1 MNKQI
6 KIEELENLL
15 FKATRSLRNGDE
27 IVINNCT
34 TCVPFPFKIVAYKN
48 DDGRTTF
55 LVTTNYGDPNCK
67 AMDEGGSSGF
77 HIRDLIQDV
86 FNPDES
92 EMEEIDN
99 CGIWVDDSELAPL
112 ALLESKKLEE
122 KSSYNALRDI
132 LKDDTLSSTAYTE
145 TNEGIE
151 ITFSLEELKSVTGMS
166 GVEAIKYLFHCYG
179 CDEEFT
185 ELANEEEFITI
196 EFPYTHKNLTESE
209 ETDPTGLSDY
219 QKDVIKDMVQADFES
234 GHPMDYE
241 NALASMEKD
250 EDLGPVAESAANYY
264 MELVQMG
271 PAGFYKEFKD
281 ELAFDP
287 DFVAEYGDSEE
298 DDWNEEDD
306 PLYGYGEDDNSSER
320 DINDCADW
328 YKISQI
334 ESLMYMNKGMTPR
347 EAKKELGIDPSFE
360 YVPTGHLNESS
371 KSKRINE
378 DEESGFVRDF
388 VDELVEDGLTDEI
401 YEQVTEG
408 KNYSDYQLE
417 LVDDAIRHFIDD
429 WRNDSG
435 DVEAETAEEAKQII
449 LDSIDTYLE
458 PNLPEDEADEE
469 ADDGYP
475 IKKSK
480 IKRVASS
487 KEITYYPGYLD
498 TNPEIKRLMDSKG
511 MTYEEALD
519 YYEKR
524 SAIEKQMGWGLTYEE
539 AIKKLGY
546 DPSFK
551 CVPTLEGIGF
561 WAKLAA
567 EAKKNQKE
575 SITNVARK
583 DWKRVFEGSVKNKNL
598 KNKKLREAIT
608 KKAKEKLNLLNDIV
622 NFAYEYGE
630 DATKGLFQ
638 QAFKK
643 VTGDDL
649 IDALDDDK

>member
-122 KSSYNALRDI
+122 KSSYNALQDI

-196 EFPYTHKNLTESE
+196 EFPYTYKNLTESE

-219 QKDVIKDMVQADFES
+219 QKDLVKEIVQADFES

-241 NALASMEKD
+241 NALAGMEED
-250 EDLGPVAESAANYY
+250 EDLGPVAESAASYY

-271 PAGFYKEFKD
+271 PAGVMDEIENNWSDDYK
-281 ELAFDP
+281 
-287 DFVAEYGDSEE
+287 AEYGEKEVPVTNPSEK
-298 DDWNEEDD
+298 
-306 PLYGYGEDDNSSER
+306 

-371 KSKRINE
+371 KSKSKRINE
-378 DEESGFVRDF
+378 DEEDGFVRDF
-388 VDELVEDGLTDEI
+388 VDELVDDGLTDEI

-458 PNLPEDEADEE
+458 PNLPDGDDEGAENFVKGNVDSEDKESYEYFTSH
-469 ADDGYP
+469 GYP
-475 IKKSK
+475 DPFYAGKEAYKGKDSIYRNPYRKGSWAHGSYLSGFTSAALSNGD
-480 IKRVASS
+480 KRF
-487 KEITYYPGYLD
+487 
-498 TNPEIKRLMDSKG
+498 
-511 MTYEEALD
+511 
-519 YYEKR
+519 
-524 SAIEKQMGWGLTYEE
+524 LTTE
-539 AIKKLGY
+539 
-546 DPSFK
+546 
-551 CVPTLEGIGF
+551 
-561 WAKLAA
+561 
-567 EAKKNQKE
+567 
-575 SITNVARK
+575 
-583 DWKRVFEGSVKNKNL
+583 SVKNKNL

>member
-1 MNKQI
+1 MTKQI

-48 DDGRTTF
+48 DEGRTTF

-99 CGIWVDDSELAPL
+99 CGIWVDDSELVPL

-122 KSSYNALRDI
+122 KSSYNALQDI
-132 LKDDTLSSTAYTE
+132 LRDDTLSSTAYTE

-151 ITFSLEELKSVTGMS
+151 ITFSLEELETVTGMK
-166 GVEAIKYLFHCYG
+166 GAEAIKYLFHCYG
-179 CDEEFT
+179 CGEEFT

-196 EFPYTHKNLTESE
+196 EFPYKHKNLTESE
-209 ETDPTGLSDY
+209 ETDETGLSEY
-219 QKDVIKDMVQADFES
+219 QKDLVKEMVQADFEC
-234 GHPMDYE
+234 GHTE
-241 NALASMEKD
+241 NDHDELVDLLKEDGDFAGVEEKAAS
-250 EDLGPVAESAANYY
+250 YY
-264 MELVQMG
+264 MELLEYG
-271 PAGFYKEFKD
+271 PAGFYEAFKD

-287 DFVAEYGDSEE
+287 DFVAEYGDDYVETSPTL
-298 DDWNEEDD
+298 DDNDWKEEDD
-306 PLYGYGEDDNSSER
+306 PLYGYGEDDKK

-334 ESLMYMNKGMTPR
+334 ENLMYRNKGMTPR

-360 YVPTGHLNESS
+360 YVPTGHL
-371 KSKRINE
+371 
-378 DEESGFVRDF
+378 DE
-388 VDELVEDGLTDEI
+388 
-401 YEQVTEG
+401 
-408 KNYSDYQLE
+408 
-417 LVDDAIRHFIDD
+417 
-429 WRNDSG
+429 
-435 DVEAETAEEAKQII
+435 
-449 LDSIDTYLE
+449 
-458 PNLPEDEADEE
+458 
-469 ADDGYP
+469 
-475 IKKSK
+475 
-480 IKRVASS
+480 
-487 KEITYYPGYLD
+487 
-498 TNPEIKRLMDSKG
+498 
-511 MTYEEALD
+511 
-519 YYEKR
+519 
-524 SAIEKQMGWGLTYEE
+524 
-539 AIKKLGY
+539 
-546 DPSFK
+546 
-551 CVPTLEGIGF
+551 
-561 WAKLAA
+561 
-567 EAKKNQKE
+567 
-575 SITNVARK
+575 
-583 DWKRVFEGSVKNKNL
+583 SVKNKNL

>member
-6 KIEELENLL
+6 KIKELENLL
-15 FKATRSLRNGDE
+15 FKAIRSLRNGDE

-48 DDGRTTF
+48 DEGRTTF

-122 KSSYNALRDI
+122 KSSYNALQDI

-151 ITFSLEELKSVTGMS
+151 ITFSIEELEAVTGMK
-166 GVEAIKYLFHCYG
+166 GAEAIKYLFHCYG

-196 EFPYTHKNLTESE
+196 EFPYKHKNLTESE
-209 ETDPTGLSDY
+209 ET
-219 QKDVIKDMVQADFES
+219 
-234 GHPMDYE
+234 
-241 NALASMEKD
+241 
-250 EDLGPVAESAANYY
+250 
-264 MELVQMG
+264 
-271 PAGFYKEFKD
+271 
-281 ELAFDP
+281 
-287 DFVAEYGDSEE
+287 EE
-298 DDWNEEDD
+298 E
-306 PLYGYGEDDNSSER
+306 
-320 DINDCADW
+320 
-328 YKISQI
+328 
-334 ESLMYMNKGMTPR
+334 
-347 EAKKELGIDPSFE
+347 
-360 YVPTGHLNESS
+360 
-371 KSKRINE
+371 
-378 DEESGFVRDF
+378 GFVRDF
-388 VDELVEDGLTDEI
+388 VDELVADGLTDEI

-417 LVDDAIRHFIDD
+417 LVDDVIRYFIDD

-435 DVEAETAEEAKQII
+435 DIEAETAEEAKQII
-449 LDSIDTYLE
+449 LNSIDDYLE
-458 PNLPEDEADEE
+458 PNLPDDEDDEE
-469 ADDGYP
+469 ADRGYL
-475 IKKSK
+475 IKKS
-480 IKRVASS
+480 
-487 KEITYYPGYLD
+487 EI
-498 TNPEIKRLMDSKG
+498 ERLMDLMG
-511 MTYEEALD
+511 MTYEEAED
-519 YYEKR
+519 YFSKR
-524 SAIEKQMGWGLTYEE
+524 SEIERLMGLMGMTYEE
-539 AIKKLGY
+539 AIRRLRY
-546 DPSFK
+546 DPSLTY
-551 CVPTLEGIGF
+551 VPTLEGVGW
-561 WAKLAA
+561 WAKLRN
-567 EAKKNQKE
+567 EQMNKMHQKE
-575 SITNVARK
+575 GITNVARK
-583 DWKRVFEGSVKNKNL
+583 DLKRIFEGSVKNKNL

>member
-48 DDGRTTF
+48 DEGRTTF

-99 CGIWVDDSELAPL
+99 CGVWVDDSELAPL

-241 NALASMEKD
+241 SALASMEED
-250 EDLGPVAESAANYY
+250 EDLGPVAESAASYY

-287 DFVAEYGDSEE
+287 DFAAEYGDPEE

-306 PLYGYGEDDNSSER
+306 PLYGYGEDDNSPEK

-360 YVPTGHLNESS
+360 YVPTGHLDESSKS

-378 DEESGFVRDF
+378 DEEGGFVRDF
-388 VDELVEDGLTDEI
+388 VDELVKDGLTDEI

-408 KNYSDYQLE
+408 KNYSDYQSE

-458 PNLPEDEADEE
+458 PNLPEEDEDGDDE
-469 ADDGYP
+469 DDVGPTPKARKVSWYITKDGVP
-475 IKKSK
+475 SFESDKDYYYYLEM
-480 IKRVASS
+480 KRRV
-487 KEITYYPGYLD
+487 E
-498 TNPEIKRLMDSKG
+498 RLMGWDG
-511 MTYEEALD
+511 ITYEEA
-519 YYEKR
+519 KR
-524 SAIEKQMGWGLTYEE
+524 RVGLKPSLEVIPD
-539 AIKKLGY
+539 ANSIK
-546 DPSFK
+546 
-551 CVPTLEGIGF
+551 F
-561 WAKLAA
+561 WAGIAA
-567 EAKKNQKE
+567 EEKNKNQKE
-575 SITNVARK
+575 
-583 DWKRVFEGSVKNKNL
+583 SVKNKNL
-598 KNKKLREAIT
+598 KNKKLKEAIT

>member
-1 MNKQI
+1 MTKQI

-34 TCVPFPFKIVAYKN
+34 TCAPFPFNITAYKN
-48 DDGRTTF
+48 DDGRTMF

-67 AMDEGGSSGF
+67 AMDVGGGEGF
-77 HIRDLIQDV
+77 HIRDLIRDV
-86 FNPDES
+86 FNSDES
-92 EMEEIDN
+92 DMEEIDN
-99 CGIWVDDSELAPL
+99 CGIWVEDSELAPL

-122 KSSYNALRDI
+122 KSSYNALQDI

-151 ITFSLEELKSVTGMS
+151 ITFSLDELKAVTGMK

-209 ETDPTGLSDY
+209 EAEEKDYTGLTEY
-219 QKDVIKDMVQADFES
+219 QKDLVKEIVQADFEC

-241 NALASMEKD
+241 GALAGMEED
-250 EDLGPVAESAANYY
+250 EDLGPVAETAASYY

-271 PAGFYKEFKD
+271 PAGVMDEIENNWSDDYK
-281 ELAFDP
+281 
-287 DFVAEYGDSEE
+287 AEYGEKE
-298 DDWNEEDD
+298 V
-306 PLYGYGEDDNSSER
+306 PVTNSAER
-320 DINDCADW
+320 NINDCADW

-334 ESLMYMNKGMTPR
+334 ESLMYMNKGMTSR

-360 YVPTGHLNESS
+360 YVPTGHL
-371 KSKRINE
+371 
-378 DEESGFVRDF
+378 DE
-388 VDELVEDGLTDEI
+388 
-401 YEQVTEG
+401 
-408 KNYSDYQLE
+408 
-417 LVDDAIRHFIDD
+417 
-429 WRNDSG
+429 
-435 DVEAETAEEAKQII
+435 
-449 LDSIDTYLE
+449 
-458 PNLPEDEADEE
+458 
-469 ADDGYP
+469 
-475 IKKSK
+475 
-480 IKRVASS
+480 
-487 KEITYYPGYLD
+487 
-498 TNPEIKRLMDSKG
+498 
-511 MTYEEALD
+511 
-519 YYEKR
+519 
-524 SAIEKQMGWGLTYEE
+524 
-539 AIKKLGY
+539 
-546 DPSFK
+546 
-551 CVPTLEGIGF
+551 
-561 WAKLAA
+561 
-567 EAKKNQKE
+567 
-575 SITNVARK
+575 
-583 DWKRVFEGSVKNKNL
+583 SVKNKDL
-598 KNKKLREAIT
+598 KNKRLREAIT

>member
-6 KIEELENLL
+6 KIGELENLL

-48 DDGRTTF
+48 DEGRTTF

-77 HIRDLIQDV
+77 HIRDLIQDI

-122 KSSYNALRDI
+122 KSSYNALQDI

-151 ITFSLEELKSVTGMS
+151 ITFSLEELKSVTGMN

-196 EFPYTHKNLTESE
+196 EFPYTHKNLKESE
-209 ETDPTGLSDY
+209 EADPAGLSDY

-241 NALASMEKD
+241 NALASTEED

-287 DFVAEYGDSEE
+287 DFVAEYGDP
-298 DDWNEEDD
+298 EEDD
-306 PLYGYGEDDNSSER
+306 PLYGYGEDDNSSEK

-360 YVPTGHLNESS
+360 YVPTGHLNE
-371 KSKRINE
+371 
-378 DEESGFVRDF
+378 
-388 VDELVEDGLTDEI
+388 
-401 YEQVTEG
+401 
-408 KNYSDYQLE
+408 
-417 LVDDAIRHFIDD
+417 
-429 WRNDSG
+429 
-435 DVEAETAEEAKQII
+435 
-449 LDSIDTYLE
+449 
-458 PNLPEDEADEE
+458 
-469 ADDGYP
+469 
-475 IKKSK
+475 
-480 IKRVASS
+480 
-487 KEITYYPGYLD
+487 
-498 TNPEIKRLMDSKG
+498 
-511 MTYEEALD
+511 
-519 YYEKR
+519 
-524 SAIEKQMGWGLTYEE
+524 
-539 AIKKLGY
+539 
-546 DPSFK
+546 
-551 CVPTLEGIGF
+551 
-561 WAKLAA
+561 
-567 EAKKNQKE
+567 
-575 SITNVARK
+575 
-583 DWKRVFEGSVKNKNL
+583 SVKNKNL

>member
-27 IVINNCT
+27 IVIDNCT

-48 DDGRTTF
+48 DEGRTTF

-77 HIRDLIQDV
+77 HIRELIQDV

-122 KSSYNALRDI
+122 KSSYDALQDI

-219 QKDVIKDMVQADFES
+219 QKDLVKEMVQTDFES
-234 GHPMDYE
+234 GQTENDYE
-241 NALASMEKD
+241 ELVDLLKEDSDFAGVEGAAAS
-250 EDLGPVAESAANYY
+250 YY
-264 MELVQMG
+264 MELLEYG

-287 DFVAEYGDSEE
+287 DFVTEYGDPED

-360 YVPTGHLNESS
+360 YVPTGHLNES
-371 KSKRINE
+371 
-378 DEESGFVRDF
+378 
-388 VDELVEDGLTDEI
+388 
-401 YEQVTEG
+401 
-408 KNYSDYQLE
+408 
-417 LVDDAIRHFIDD
+417 
-429 WRNDSG
+429 
-435 DVEAETAEEAKQII
+435 
-449 LDSIDTYLE
+449 
-458 PNLPEDEADEE
+458 
-469 ADDGYP
+469 
-475 IKKSK
+475 
-480 IKRVASS
+480 
-487 KEITYYPGYLD
+487 
-498 TNPEIKRLMDSKG
+498 
-511 MTYEEALD
+511 
-519 YYEKR
+519 
-524 SAIEKQMGWGLTYEE
+524 
-539 AIKKLGY
+539 
-546 DPSFK
+546 
-551 CVPTLEGIGF
+551 
-561 WAKLAA
+561 
-567 EAKKNQKE
+567 
-575 SITNVARK
+575 
-583 DWKRVFEGSVKNKNL
+583 VKNKNL
-598 KNKKLREAIT
+598 KNKKLKEAIT

>member
-48 DDGRTTF
+48 DEGRTTF

-122 KSSYNALRDI
+122 KSSYNALQDI

-151 ITFSLEELKSVTGMS
+151 ITFSLEELKSVTGMN

-209 ETDPTGLSDY
+209 SVAYNAGKKAGKEGRKFNPYGHSDQDADDYADFEAGRQAGEAEASEGGLSDY

-241 NALASMEKD
+241 NALASMEED

-287 DFVAEYGDSEE
+287 DFVAEYGDPEE

-306 PLYGYGEDDNSSER
+306 PLYGYGEDDNSSKR

-360 YVPTGHLNESS
+360 YVPTGHLNES
-371 KSKRINE
+371 
-378 DEESGFVRDF
+378 
-388 VDELVEDGLTDEI
+388 
-401 YEQVTEG
+401 
-408 KNYSDYQLE
+408 
-417 LVDDAIRHFIDD
+417 
-429 WRNDSG
+429 
-435 DVEAETAEEAKQII
+435 
-449 LDSIDTYLE
+449 
-458 PNLPEDEADEE
+458 
-469 ADDGYP
+469 
-475 IKKSK
+475 
-480 IKRVASS
+480 
-487 KEITYYPGYLD
+487 
-498 TNPEIKRLMDSKG
+498 
-511 MTYEEALD
+511 
-519 YYEKR
+519 
-524 SAIEKQMGWGLTYEE
+524 
-539 AIKKLGY
+539 
-546 DPSFK
+546 
-551 CVPTLEGIGF
+551 
-561 WAKLAA
+561 
-567 EAKKNQKE
+567 
-575 SITNVARK
+575 
-583 DWKRVFEGSVKNKNL
+583 VKNKNL
-598 KNKKLREAIT
+598 KNKKLKEAIT